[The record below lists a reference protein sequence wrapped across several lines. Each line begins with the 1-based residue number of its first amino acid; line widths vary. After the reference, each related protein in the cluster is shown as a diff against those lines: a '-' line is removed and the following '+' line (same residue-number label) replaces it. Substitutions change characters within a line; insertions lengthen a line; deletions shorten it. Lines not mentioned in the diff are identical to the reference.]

1 MRWESWLLPL
11 ILTTHQILTP
21 ASSELRGNSWLMK
34 MSPALRA
41 TFKSRYGPSTFLRV
55 VLYLF
60 DRVHLGLCYGL
71 SGVHTCVGLYHATLG
86 GDLGVK
92 SYSPPFTHVITWG
105 CINIVPTPSLDV
117 YYMHTYYT
125 QYIIYMYITYV
136 ITYIYIHVYMDL
148 YLIAGVFYTYM
159 DFCLVVGVFYL
170 YVFVGVFCSGSEE
183 RAGVEAA
190 LVHH

>member
-1 MRWESWLLPL
+1 
-11 ILTTHQILTP
+11 
-21 ASSELRGNSWLMK
+21 
-34 MSPALRA
+34 
-41 TFKSRYGPSTFLRV
+41 
-55 VLYLF
+55 
-60 DRVHLGLCYGL
+60 
-71 SGVHTCVGLYHATLG
+71 
-86 GDLGVK
+86 
-92 SYSPPFTHVITWG
+92 
-105 CINIVPTPSLDV
+105 
-117 YYMHTYYT
+117 MHTYYT